1 MSLVGTLNSGVS
13 ALTTFAR
20 AIQVTSNNISNVNT
34 TGFKGSR
41 SEFQDS
47 FSNLIQQAAP
57 SPSSGLGSNRD
68 SLQLGNGVRL
78 ASVTSSFAQGTL
90 TTTGSNTDLGISGGG
105 FFRVRDSLNNVDYVT
120 RSGDFRLD
128 DQGYLVTSE
137 GFRVQGLSDGDATF
151 DATAPAPGNALT
163 FTKTETAPAALG
175 DIRITFNVSVGSGI
189 TNSTGGVFTNAQVD
203 AKKPTMQSF
212 TIGPQGNVV
221 IGLSNGDTFVRGQV
235 LMQNFSD
242 PNALTRE
249 GKNLFS
255 GIGSAGPLGGAS
267 LSAANNVPGT
277 NGLGRIEVGT
287 LELSNVDLGQEFAD
301 MIVTQRSF
309 QAGSRVITVADSML
323 EEVINLKR

>member
-13 ALTTFAR
+13 ALTTFSR

-47 FSNLIQQAAP
+47 FSNLLQQAAP
-57 SPSSGLGSNRD
+57 SPTSGLGSNRD
-68 SLQLGNGVRL
+68 SIQLGNGVRL
-78 ASVTSSFAQGTL
+78 ASVTSSFSQGTL
-90 TTTGSNTDLGISGGG
+90 TTTGSNSDLGISGPG

-137 GFRVQGLSDGDATF
+137 GFRVQGLFDGDATF
-151 DATAPAPGNALT
+151 DATAANGVIT
-163 FTKTETAPAALG
+163 FAKTETAPSTVG
-175 DIRITFNVSVGSGI
+175 DIRIKFNVSVGSGI
-189 TNSTGGVFTNAQVD
+189 TNSTGGAFTDAQVNL
-203 AKKPTMQSF
+203 KRPTMQSF
-212 TIGPQGNVV
+212 TIGAQGDVV
-221 IGLSNGDTFVRGQV
+221 VGLSNGDTFVRGRV

-255 GIGSAGPLGGAS
+255 GIGSAGPVGGPG
-267 LSAANNVPGT
+267 LSPTNNVAGT

>member
-13 ALTTFAR
+13 ALTTFSR
-20 AIQVTSNNISNVNT
+20 AIQVISNNISNVNT
-34 TGFKGSR
+34 SGFKGSR

-47 FSNLIQQAAP
+47 FSNLLQQAAP

-68 SLQLGNGVRL
+68 SVQLGNGVRL
-78 ASVTSSFAQGTL
+78 AGVTSSFAQGTL
-90 TTTGSNTDLGISGGG
+90 TTTGSNTNLGVSGAG
-105 FFRVRDSLNNVDYVT
+105 FFRVRDSLNNTDYVT

-128 DQGYLVTSE
+128 DQGYLVTSD

-151 DATAPAPGNALT
+151 DATAPGGSLL
-163 FTKTETAPAALG
+163 FVKTETTPAALG
-175 DIRITFNVSVGSGI
+175 DIRINFGVTVGTGL
-189 TNSTGGVFTNAQVD
+189 TNNTGGAFTDAEVE
-203 AKKPTMQSF
+203 AKKPTMQTF
-212 TIGPQGNVV
+212 TVGPQGDVV
-221 IGLSNGDTFVRGQV
+221 IALSNGETFVRGRV

-255 GIGSAGPLGGAS
+255 GIGSAGPLGGAG
-267 LSAANNVPGT
+267 LSGANNSPSS

>member
-13 ALTTFAR
+13 ALTTFSR

-34 TGFKGSR
+34 SGFKGSR

-47 FSNLIQQAAP
+47 FSNLLQQAAP

-68 SLQLGNGVRL
+68 SIQLGNGVRL
-78 ASVTSSFAQGTL
+78 AGVTSSFAQGTL

-128 DQGYLVTSE
+128 DQGYLVTSD
-137 GFRVQGLSDGDATF
+137 GFRVQGLFDGDATF
-151 DATAPAPGNALT
+151 DATDVGGTISFAKTATPPAT
-163 FTKTETAPAALG
+163 VG
-175 DIRITFNVSVGSGI
+175 DIRIRFAISVGAGL
-189 TNSTGGVFTNAQVD
+189 TNSTGGTFTDAEVD

-212 TIGPQGNVV
+212 TVGPQGDVV
-221 IGLSNGDTFVRGQV
+221 VGLSNGDTFVRGRV

-255 GIGSAGPLGGAS
+255 GIGTAGPTGGPNLS
-267 LSAANNVPGT
+267 LLNNSPGS

-301 MIVTQRSF
+301 MIVIQRSF

>member
-13 ALTTFAR
+13 ALTTFSR
-20 AIQVTSNNISNVNT
+20 AIQVTSNNIANVNT

-47 FSNLIQQAAP
+47 FSNLLQQAAP
-57 SPSSGLGSNRD
+57 SSSTGLGSNRD
-68 SLQLGNGVRL
+68 SVQLGNGVRL
-78 ASVTSSFAQGTL
+78 AGVTSSFAQGTL
-90 TTTGSNTDLGISGGG
+90 TTTGSNTDLGISGPG
-105 FFRVRDSLNNVDYVT
+105 FFRLRDSLNNVDYVT

-128 DQGYLVTSE
+128 DLGYLVTSD
-137 GFRVQGLSDGDATF
+137 GFRVQGLFDGDATF
-151 DATAPAPGNALT
+151 DATDVGGTLIY
-163 FTKTETAPAALG
+163 TKTETAPLTVG
-175 DIRITFNVSVGSGI
+175 DIRITFGISVGSGL
-189 TNSTGGVFTNAQVD
+189 TNSTGGTFTDAQVE

-212 TIGPQGNVV
+212 TIGPQGDVV
-221 IGLSNGDTFVRGQV
+221 IGLSNGDTFVRGRV
-235 LMQNFSD
+235 LTQKFSD

-255 GIGSAGPLGGAS
+255 GIGSAGPLGGFAV
-267 LSAANNVPGT
+267 SAANNSPGT

-301 MIVTQRSF
+301 MIVIQRSF